1 MSSRHFFTTICIKT
15 SYDYRIISMLWNIL
29 TYLDL
34 YEQHNTE

>member
-1 MSSRHFFTTICIKT
+1 MSSTYYYNYLYKT

-34 YEQHNTE
+34 YEQHNME